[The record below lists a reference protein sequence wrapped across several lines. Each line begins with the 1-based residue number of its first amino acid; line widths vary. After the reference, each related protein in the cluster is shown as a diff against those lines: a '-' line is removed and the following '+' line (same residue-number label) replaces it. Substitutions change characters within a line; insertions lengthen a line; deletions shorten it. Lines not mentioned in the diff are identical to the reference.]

1 LPHADVCIVY
11 PGQSL
16 TLLLEFATRK
26 VLQKISMQIATSA
39 SVERS
44 RDMDSFILQSS
55 WDVNVKAH
63 ILYWEGDGYK
73 TR

>member
-1 LPHADVCIVY
+1 
-11 PGQSL
+11 
-16 TLLLEFATRK
+16 
-26 VLQKISMQIATSA
+26 MQIATSA